1 MSNTLPSQF
10 EMPLIRGK
18 VARILNSR
26 EVAINRGSKDRVR
39 EGMYFDILDPVS
51 EDIQDPDTGEV
62 LGSVSR
68 PKVRVK
74 VTRVEDRLCVASTY
88 KSRKVN
94 IGGTGRGFGLDSG
107 FARSLL
113 PPEWVVKHETLKTKE
128 TTWESLDEEESYV
141 KTGDPVVQ
149 VNPVEIEAEET
160 G

>member
-1 MSNTLPSQF
+1 MTRTLSDLLQT
-10 EMPLIRGK
+10 PLIRGK

-26 EVAINRGSKDRVR
+26 EVAINRGSEDGVR

-51 EDIQDPDTGEV
+51 EDIKDPDTQEI
-62 LGSVSR
+62 LGSIPR

-74 VTRVEDRLCVASTY
+74 VTRVEERLCVASTY
-88 KSRKVN
+88 KSRRVN
-94 IGGTGRGFGLDSG
+94 IGGTGGGLALPSG

-113 PPEWVVKHETLKTKE
+113 PPEWVTKHETLKTKE
-128 TTWESLDEEESYV
+128 KTWESLDEKESYV

-149 VNPVEIEAEET
+149 VNPVEVEEEES

>member
-1 MSNTLPSQF
+1 MTRTLSDLLQT
-10 EMPLIRGK
+10 PLIRGK

-26 EVAINRGSKDRVR
+26 EVAINRGSKDGVR

-51 EDIQDPDTGEV
+51 EDIEDPDTGEV
-62 LGSVSR
+62 LGSISR

-74 VTRVEDRLCVASTY
+74 VTRVEDKLCVASTY

-94 IGGTGRGFGLDSG
+94 IGGTGRGFGFDTG
-107 FARSLL
+107 FAKALM

-128 TTWESLDEEESYV
+128 TTWESLDEKESYV

-149 VNPVEIEAEET
+149 VNPVEVEEEET